1 MNFLAHIYLSGDNDF
16 IKIGNFMAD
25 SLHGRKPETFPEDIK
40 NGILLHRAIDTFTD
54 AHPVFRQG
62 TKRLHPSY
70 HHYAGVIMDIYYDH
84 FLARNWKKYS
94 DMPLTEYAKQFYNLL
109 HHNMDLLT
117 EKTKNIIPYMVQHNW
132 LVNYGTIQGIGRTLT
147 QMDRRSKN
155 KSGMQYAT
163 KDLLDNY
170 TVFETEFTL
179 FFDEAIVFAQNRLME
194 LTAVNK
200 F

>member
-1 MNFLAHIYLSGDNDF
+1 
-16 IKIGNFMAD
+16 MAD

-94 DMPLTEYAKQFYNLL
+94 DIPLTEYAQRFYNLL

-117 EKTKNIIPYMVQHNW
+117 DKTKNIIPYMVQHNW

-147 QMDRRSKN
+147 QMDRRSQN
-155 KSGMQYAT
+155 KSGMQYAI

-170 TVFETEFTL
+170 TAFETEFTL
-179 FFDEAIVFAQNRLME
+179 FFDEAITFAQSRLME